1 MQSKVSPGAGRWV
14 VKSRG
19 PAPSVLSS
27 EVAQDVLNP
36 PRSEPRGHVHSAV
49 QQGRVRVSAQGF
61 YWGAGPTSTLC
72 LTPTLT
78 SDSQEDSRRP
88 VPAPLSVHTV

>member
-1 MQSKVSPGAGRWV
+1 M
-14 VKSRG
+14 KSRG
-19 PAPSVLSS
+19 PASGVLSS
-27 EVAQDVLNP
+27 GVAQDALSS
-36 PRSEPRGHVHSAV
+36 RSSEPRRHVRRAV